1 MKDKIH
7 RITLTLLEK
16 EYQIACPPQEQAAL
30 IAAAKEVE
38 TRMRKTRL
46 QQGVVGA
53 ERVAILVALN
63 LCYELQQ
70 LQNSQFSN
78 ADKELLS
85 DTLAKLDTVLA
96 GGSDTKSE

>member
-16 EYQIACPPQEQAAL
+16 EYQIACPPAEQTAL

-38 TRMRKTRL
+38 SRMRKTRL

-53 ERVAILVALN
+53 ERVATLVALN

-70 LQNSQFSN
+70 LQNAQVSD
-78 ADKELLS
+78 ADKQLLS
-85 DTLAKLDTVLA
+85 ATLAKLDAALT
-96 GGSDTKSE
+96 GESTTE